1 MEDLENSGTKPL
13 NFGTSGYEQGLIGV
27 APLEWLW
34 LRSTACQGL
43 LVGLLGFR
51 IIAIIN
57 NNKRKPYLSCLS
69 PAGNDGLGM
78 DPHVDEL
85 LRLSDELWGEDCHAG
100 RPVTHLVILGETD
113 KVGKLVK
120 TNSYCQNLFFNSPP
134 RPTVGF
140 FFIIIFVQY
149 YSVICRLSD
158 RTVGEVSGCRD
169 TNH

>member
-13 NFGTSGYEQGLIGV
+13 NFGTSGYEQG
-27 APLEWLW
+27 
-34 LRSTACQGL
+34 

-120 TNSYCQNLFFNSPP
+120 TNSYCQNLFFK
-134 RPTVGF
+134 
-140 FFIIIFVQY
+140 
-149 YSVICRLSD
+149 
-158 RTVGEVSGCRD
+158 
-169 TNH
+169 TNKK

>member
-27 APLEWLW
+27 TRAPQHSLS
-34 LRSTACQGL
+34 RPF

-85 LRLSDELWGEDCHAG
+85 LRLSDEL
-100 RPVTHLVILGETD
+100 
-113 KVGKLVK
+113 
-120 TNSYCQNLFFNSPP
+120 
-134 RPTVGF
+134 
-140 FFIIIFVQY
+140 
-149 YSVICRLSD
+149 
-158 RTVGEVSGCRD
+158 
-169 TNH
+169 